1 MSSVSETQAGRQGP
15 GWRPLKWKIAL
26 TSQSHPHGPTSPQT
40 SPHKSSPLRRTSQQ
54 CPGSAQGGNLRTGLA
69 MGQEES
75 QEVAGDIFRVPYSR
89 KGRGCLSP
97 PKSLESL
104 LYSALDPAVG
114 AETAAEGTGAEGEE
128 GTWEAL
134 GPGAGRSRG
143 SACAGFFEGRSPSSS
158 RGQAESPVLAQWGRG
173 PRQGQ
178 APCPPQLQGGQKVPS
193 AQRALLPAQ
202 PPSQSQAWAQGRG
215 LVGSPGDP
223 GRAGGCSALCG
234 VPLHTPGGCPSPS
247 CPHCFCRET
256 SRATGRQLPSS
267 GHISAGVLP
276 CDERPVDKLSG
287 AGGPGL

>member
-1 MSSVSETQAGRQGP
+1 M
-15 GWRPLKWKIAL
+15 
-26 TSQSHPHGPTSPQT
+26 
-40 SPHKSSPLRRTSQQ
+40 
-54 CPGSAQGGNLRTGLA
+54 A

-134 GPGAGRSRG
+134 GPGAGRSCG
-143 SACAGFFEGRSPSSS
+143 SACAGFFKGRSPSSS

-223 GRAGGCSALCG
+223 GRAGGLQCSLWGSPA
-234 VPLHTPGGCPSPS
+234 HPGRMSFP
-247 CPHCFCRET
+247 
-256 SRATGRQLPSS
+256 QLPTLLLQGNLQS
-267 GHISAGVLP
+267 HWPPAPKQWPHL
-276 CDERPVDKLSG
+276 RR
-287 AGGPGL
+287 GPSL